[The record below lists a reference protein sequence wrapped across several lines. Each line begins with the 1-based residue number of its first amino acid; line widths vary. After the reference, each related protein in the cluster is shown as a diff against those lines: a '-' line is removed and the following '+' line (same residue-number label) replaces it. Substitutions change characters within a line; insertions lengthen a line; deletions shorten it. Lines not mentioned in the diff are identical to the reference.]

1 MIYLVEHFY
10 SIQGEGRYLGTP
22 SLFFRFGG
30 CNMKCEGFG
39 CTENAPNG
47 VQIVGCDTV
56 YAVDKK
62 HFGSTW
68 LGIESLAELVQI
80 YNGYT
85 LPIKAD
91 IVLTG
96 GEPLIYANDEL
107 FVAFVE
113 FLQGKGHRVTFE
125 TNGAIDIDFEK
136 YRVYQRCIFA
146 LSVKLSNSG
155 EPLDKRVNPKAIQN
169 IATYSQDA
177 FFKFTVDKASLNEGI
192 NDEINAIIKFA
203 PSISVYCMPKGGSKA
218 ELEEHSEAVIEYCK
232 RKGYVYSDRLHI
244 RLWDQN
250 KGV

>member
-10 SIQGEGRYLGTP
+10 SIQGEGKYLGTP

-39 CTENAPNG
+39 CSEKSPEG
-47 VQIVGCDTV
+47 VEVLGCDTV

-62 HFGSTW
+62 HFGVTW
-68 LGIESLAELVQI
+68 IEIESLDKLIFI
-80 YNGYT
+80 YNSYT

-107 FVAFVE
+107 FVAFIE

-125 TNGAIDIDFEK
+125 TNGAINVDFEK
-136 YRVYQRCIFA
+136 FRVYQRCTFA
-146 LSVKLSNSG
+146 LSVKLTNSG
-155 EPLDKRVNPKAIQN
+155 ESENKRINAQAIQN

-177 FFKFTVDKASLNEGI
+177 FFKFTVDKASLTTGVDE
-192 NDEINAIIKFA
+192 EINEIIKFA

-218 ELEEHSEAVIEYCK
+218 ELEYHSEAVIDYCK
-232 RKGYVYSDRLHI
+232 TKGYVYSDRLHI

>member
-10 SIQGEGRYLGTP
+10 SIQGEGKYLGTP

-39 CTENAPNG
+39 CSETAPSG

-62 HFGSTW
+62 HFGDTW
-68 LGIESLAELVQI
+68 SGIESLDELVEI
-80 YNGYT
+80 YNSYT

-107 FVAFVE
+107 FVEFVE

-136 YRVYQRCIFA
+136 YRVYQRCVFA

-155 EPLDKRVNPKAIQN
+155 ESESKRINPEAIQN
-169 IATYSQDA
+169 IATYSHDA
-177 FFKFTVDKASLNEGI
+177 FFKFTVDKESLSLDI
-192 NDEINAIIKFA
+192 DDEINEIIKFA

-218 ELEEHSEAVIEYCK
+218 ELEDHSEAVIEYCK
-232 RKGYVYSDRLHI
+232 HKGYVYSDRLHI

>member
-10 SIQGEGRYLGTP
+10 SIQGEGKYLGTP

-39 CTENAPNG
+39 CTETSADG

-62 HFGSTW
+62 HFAQTW
-68 LGIESLAELVQI
+68 LGVESLDELISI
-80 YNGYT
+80 YNSYT

-96 GEPLIYANDEL
+96 GEPLIYANDKL
-107 FVAFVE
+107 FVSFIE

-125 TNGAIDIDFEK
+125 TNGALNVDFET
-136 YRVYQRCIFA
+136 YRVYQSCTFA

-155 EPLDKRVNPKAIQN
+155 EPETKRINAEAIQN
-169 IATYSQDA
+169 IATYSKES
-177 FFKFTVDKASLNEGI
+177 FFKFTVDKESLRAGVD
-192 NDEINAIIKFA
+192 DEINDIIKFA
-203 PSISVYCMPKGGSKA
+203 PSIPVYCMPKGGSKA
-218 ELEEHSEAVIEYCK
+218 ELEFHSEAVIDYCK
-232 RKGYVYSDRLHI
+232 DKGYVYSDRLHI

>member
-10 SIQGEGRYLGTP
+10 SIQGEGKFLGTP

-39 CTENAPNG
+39 CSETSVDG
-47 VQIVGCDTV
+47 VEVIGCDTV

-62 HFGSTW
+62 HFGHAWTE
-68 LGIESLAELVQI
+68 IADREALVAI
-80 YNGYT
+80 YNTYT

-96 GEPLIYANDEL
+96 GEPLIYANDPI
-107 FVAFVE
+107 FVGFIE
-113 FLQGKGHRVTFE
+113 FLLGKGHRVTFE
-125 TNGAIDIDFEK
+125 TNGAIDVDFEK
-136 YRVYQRCIFA
+136 YRVYQRCTFA

-155 EPLDKRVNPKAIQN
+155 EPEHRRINPQAIQN
-169 IATYSQDA
+169 IAAYSQDA
-177 FFKFTVDKASLNEGI
+177 FFKFTIDKDTLASGI
-192 NDEINAIIKFA
+192 DTEIQSIIKFA
-203 PSISVYCMPKGGSKA
+203 PSIWVYCMPKGGSKA
-218 ELEEHSEAVIEYCK
+218 ELEYHCEDVINYCK
-232 RKGYVYSDRLHI
+232 TKGYVYSDRLHI

>member
-10 SIQGEGRYLGTP
+10 SIQGEGKYLGTP

-39 CTENAPNG
+39 CSETSPEGAK
-47 VQIVGCDTV
+47 IVGCDTV

-68 LGIESLAELVQI
+68 TGLENLDDLISI
-80 YNGYT
+80 YNSYT

-96 GEPLIYANDEL
+96 GEPLIYGNDEL
-107 FVAFVE
+107 FVSFIE

-125 TNGAIDIDFEK
+125 TNGALNVDFEK
-136 YRVYQRCIFA
+136 FRVYQKCVFA
-146 LSVKLSNSG
+146 LSVKLTNSG
-155 EPLDKRVNPKAIQN
+155 EPESKRINPEAIQN
-169 IATYSQDA
+169 IATYAQDS
-177 FFKFTVDKASLNEGI
+177 FFKFTVDKESLEEGTD
-192 NDEINAIIKFA
+192 DEINNIIKYA
-203 PSISVYCMPKGGSKA
+203 PSIAVYCMPKGGSRK
-218 ELEEHSEAVIEYCK
+218 ELEYHSEAVIDYCK
-232 RKGYVYSDRLHI
+232 LKGYVYSDRLHI
-244 RLWDQN
+244 RIWDDN

>member
-10 SIQGEGRYLGTP
+10 SIQGEGKYLGTP

-39 CTENAPNG
+39 CSEVSDDG
-47 VQIVGCDTV
+47 VEVIGCDTV

-62 HFGSTW
+62 HFSQTW
-68 LGIESLAELVQI
+68 LAITSLNELIDV
-80 YNGYT
+80 YNSYT

-107 FVAFVE
+107 FVSFIE
-113 FLQGKGHRVTFE
+113 FLQAKGHRVTFE
-125 TNGAIDIDFEK
+125 TNGAINVDFEK
-136 YRVYQRCIFA
+136 YRVYQKCVFA
-146 LSVKLSNSG
+146 LSVKLTNSG
-155 EPLDKRVNPKAIQN
+155 EPEAKRINPKAIQN

-177 FFKFTVDKASLNEGI
+177 FFKFTVDKASLQTGV
-192 NDEINAIIKFA
+192 DEEIDAIIKYA
-203 PSISVYCMPKGGSKA
+203 PSICVYCMPKGGSKS
-218 ELEEHSEAVIEYCK
+218 ELEFHGEAVIDYCK
-232 RKGYVYSDRLHI
+232 HKGYVYSDRLHI

>member
-10 SIQGEGRYLGTP
+10 SIQGEGKYVGTP

-39 CTENAPNG
+39 CSETSPEG
-47 VQIVGCDTV
+47 VEVLGCDTV
-56 YAVDKK
+56 YAVDRK

-68 LGIESLAELVQI
+68 IEIDSLEKLIFI
-80 YNGYT
+80 YNSYT

-107 FVAFVE
+107 FVTFIE
-113 FLQGKGHRVTFE
+113 FLLGKGHRVTFE
-125 TNGAIDIDFEK
+125 TNGAINVDFEK
-136 YRVYQRCIFA
+136 FRVYQRCTFA
-146 LSVKLSNSG
+146 RSVKLNNRG
-155 EPLDKRVNPKAIQN
+155 ESESKRVNAEAIQN

-177 FFKFTVDKASLNEGI
+177 FFKFTVDRESLTKGVD
-192 NDEINAIIKFA
+192 DEISQIIKYA
-203 PSISVYCMPKGGSKA
+203 PSITVYCMPKGGSKA
-218 ELEEHSEAVIEYCK
+218 ELEYHSEAVIDYCK
-232 RKGYVYSDRLHI
+232 NKGYVYSDRLHI

>member
-10 SIQGEGRYLGTP
+10 SIQGEGKYLGTP

-39 CTENAPNG
+39 CVETSADG
-47 VQIVGCDTV
+47 VEILGCDTV

-62 HFGSTW
+62 HFGKTW
-68 LGIESLAELVQI
+68 EQVLHVEKLIEI
-80 YNGYT
+80 YNSYT

-91 IVLTG
+91 IVFTG
-96 GEPLIYANDEL
+96 GEPLIYADDDI
-107 FVAFVE
+107 FVAFIE

-125 TNGAIDIDFEK
+125 TNGAINVNFEK
-136 YRVYQRCIFA
+136 YRAYQKCTFA

-155 EPLDKRVNPKAIQN
+155 ENISKRINQEAIQN
-169 IATYSQDA
+169 IATYSQDS
-177 FFKFTVDKASLNEGI
+177 FFKFTVDKDSLKN
-192 NDEINAIIKFA
+192 NLHVEISEVIKYA
-203 PSISVYCMPKGGSKA
+203 PSISVYCMPRGGSRA
-218 ELEEHSEAVIEYCK
+218 ELEDQSGDVIEYCK
-232 RKGYVYSDRLHI
+232 TKGFVYSDRLHI

>member
-39 CTENAPNG
+39 CAETSPEG
-47 VQIVGCDTV
+47 VEVIGCDTV

-62 HFGSTW
+62 HFGSSW
-68 LGIESLAELVQI
+68 LEIRSLDELVFI
-80 YNGYT
+80 YNSYT

-96 GEPLIYANDEL
+96 GEPLIYADDEL
-107 FVAFVE
+107 FVAFIE
-113 FLQGKGHRVTFE
+113 FLLGKGHRVTFE
-125 TNGAIDIDFEK
+125 TNGAINVDFEK
-136 YRVYQRCIFA
+136 HRVYQRCTFA
-146 LSVKLSNSG
+146 LSVKLTNSS
-155 EPLDKRVNPKAIQN
+155 EPQSKRINSQAIQN

-177 FFKFTVDKASLNEGI
+177 FFKFTVDRDSLAKGVDEEI
-192 NDEINAIIKFA
+192 NDIIRFA

-218 ELEEHSEAVIEYCK
+218 ELEEQSEAVIEYCK
-232 RKGYVYSDRLHI
+232 SKGYVYSDRLHI